1 MKSFLSRFGALI
13 SLVLSGFDRLR
24 LVGDSR
30 LLNND
35 RGVQSYLYQRGI
47 QYVDF
52 PAHAEQL
59 TQQLRRETERR
70 ANDQGV
76 PLRHLNR
83 ADVDKEALA
92 LELAEVQ
99 QRRTGPIAVLTSVE
113 SCLTYRLRKNA
124 LGCVYP
130 VKERGKC
137 LHYYHYFR
145 HADLGLCY
153 VRVQSWF
160 PFTVRVGLNGRQ
172 WLFRQLENRGVAFQ
186 KCNNLL
192 VSVADP
198 ELAQRILDEQPKADW
213 PTVLTNLVQPVQP
226 LWSYLHDSA
235 RTPYYWMTEQS
246 EWATDFIFH
255 SAADLAKWYPRWL
268 RHGLETLQCKD
279 VLRFLGKKVPQRGY
293 GSCTGEVKIDFRE
306 RSEGTR
312 LKFWYDT
319 NSLKMYDKLTTPD
332 GEGLPPLAHRRPES
346 ADGPRGF
353 RLETTINQA
362 GMFKVFRR
370 PEGADDDTPP
380 SWQTMRKGVAD
391 MPRRAEVGQASNNHL
406 AESLAT
412 VADTHTLGELLHSL
426 GEPVFVE
433 GKRQA
438 RALNPL
444 TGKDGRLLRALADGK
459 FLVNG
464 FRNRDVRVALYGEA
478 TTAAERRRQAAALTR
493 QLALLRAHGVIN
505 KVPKTHRY
513 QLSAAGRRIV
523 AALLAA
529 HASNVTQLSASA

>member
-1 MKSFLSRFGALI
+1 MRSFLSRFGSLI
-13 SLVLSGFDRLR
+13 SFVLSGFDRLR

-30 LLNND
+30 LLNNQ
-35 RGVQSYLYQRGI
+35 RGVQSYLYQQHVR
-47 QYVDF
+47 YVDF
-52 PAHAEQL
+52 PAHAQSLTEQL
-59 TQQLRRETERR
+59 RCETERR

-92 LELAEVQ
+92 LELARQQ

-113 SCLTYRLRKNA
+113 TCLTYRLRKNDS
-124 LGCVYP
+124 GYVYP

-160 PFTVRVGLNGRQ
+160 PFTIRVGLNGRQ
-172 WLFRQLENRGVAFQ
+172 WLFRQLEARSVPFQ
-186 KCNNLL
+186 KCRNLL

-198 ELAQRILDEQPKADW
+198 QLAQQLLDEQPKADW
-213 PTVLTNLVQPVQP
+213 ISLLTNLVQPVQP
-226 LWSYLHDSA
+226 LWSYLHDTA
-235 RTPYYWMTEQS
+235 RVPYYWMTEQS
-246 EWATDFIFH
+246 EWATDFLFH
-255 SAADLAKWYPRWL
+255 SAADLAQWYPRWL

-279 VLRFLGKKVPQRGY
+279 VLRFLGKQPKHGY
-293 GSCTGEVKIDFRE
+293 GHCTGEVKIDFRE
-306 RSEGTR
+306 REEGTR

-319 NSLKMYDKLTTPD
+319 NSVKCYDKSTAPD
-332 GEGLPPLAHRRPES
+332 NEGFPPLVAGSLPEA

-362 GMFKVFRR
+362 EAFQVFRR

-380 SWQTMRKGVAD
+380 SWRTMRKGVVD
-391 MPRRAEVGQASNNHL
+391 MPRRAEVGQASNNRL

-412 VADTHTLGELLHSL
+412 VADTETLGELLQGL
-426 GEPVFVE
+426 GEPVIVD
-433 GKRQA
+433 GKRRA

-459 FLVNG
+459 FLIHG
-464 FRNRDVRVALYGEA
+464 FRNRDIRIALHGD
-478 TTAAERRRQAAALTR
+478 TSPAADQRRQAAAVTR
-493 QLALLRAHGVIN
+493 QLALLKAHAVIH
-505 KVPKTHRY
+505 KLPKTHRY
-513 QLSAAGRRIV
+513 QLTALGRRIV
-523 AALLAA
+523 SALLNA
-529 HASNVTQLSASA
+529 HASDVTRLAAAA